1 MSEEILIVD
10 DEPDIRSL
18 ISLTLEDEGF
28 STVQA
33 ANAEQ
38 ARDIVSTRLPSCA
51 ILDIWMRD
59 SDMDGLE
66 LLSWCKEIYPD
77 MPILMISG
85 HGTISTAVEAIRNGA
100 YEFIEKPFKA
110 ERLILTVRR
119 ALQAKRLEV
128 ENQLLRARTAVYK
141 QPDLIGNS
149 AKMKQLKNDVEKIA
163 PTSSR
168 VLIQGRPG
176 SGKETVARLIHD
188 KSSRSEHPFVVV
200 SCSRLSDEKGD
211 AELFG
216 SEIFQ
221 YGRRIV
227 GLLEQAHLGTLYFD
241 EISDLSATMQAR
253 ILRAVTEQRFR
264 RVGGTSEIMSDVRI
278 ISATNNNPQE
288 MIEAGKLREDL

>member
-85 HGTISTAVEAIRNGA
+85 HGTISTAVEAIQNGA
-100 YEFIEKPFKA
+100 YEFVEKPFKA

-128 ENQLLRARTAVYK
+128 ENL
-141 QPDLIGNS
+141 S
-149 AKMKQLKNDVEKIA
+149 
-163 PTSSR
+163 
-168 VLIQGRPG
+168 
-176 SGKETVARLIHD
+176 LIH
-188 KSSRSEHPFVVV
+188 
-200 SCSRLSDEKGD
+200 
-211 AELFG
+211 
-216 SEIFQ
+216 I
-221 YGRRIV
+221 
-227 GLLEQAHLGTLYFD
+227 
-241 EISDLSATMQAR
+241 
-253 ILRAVTEQRFR
+253 
-264 RVGGTSEIMSDVRI
+264 
-278 ISATNNNPQE
+278 
-288 MIEAGKLREDL
+288 

>member
-33 ANAEQ
+33 ANAKQ

-100 YEFIEKPFKA
+100 YEFVEKPFKA

-119 ALQAKRLEV
+119 AVSYTHLTL
-128 ENQLLRARTAVYK
+128 
-141 QPDLIGNS
+141 
-149 AKMKQLKNDVEKIA
+149 
-163 PTSSR
+163 PT
-168 VLIQGRPG
+168 
-176 SGKETVARLIHD
+176 T
-188 KSSRSEHPFVVV
+188 
-200 SCSRLSDEKGD
+200 CS
-211 AELFG
+211 
-216 SEIFQ
+216 
-221 YGRRIV
+221 V
-227 GLLEQAHLGTLYFD
+227 
-241 EISDLSATMQAR
+241 
-253 ILRAVTEQRFR
+253 
-264 RVGGTSEIMSDVRI
+264 
-278 ISATNNNPQE
+278 
-288 MIEAGKLREDL
+288 